1 MPDDYE
7 YLSEANLD
15 RMSSI
20 KSGALKSQY
29 SAPASAKPIS
39 ISKPVS
45 ENNWTPNKPKSN
57 HYKSRPSIQN
67 DFFANEN
74 VD

>member
-1 MPDDYE
+1 MADDYE

-45 ENNWTPNKPKSN
+45 ENNWTPNKSK
-57 HYKSRPSIQN
+57 SIQGN
-67 DFFANEN
+67 IKP
-74 VD
+74 